1 MTTAVSAI
9 VATFVTFPLLPWL
22 LICFVLLRW
31 QPKQKAIRHASDWT
45 LPFFLLAVVFIC
57 HELWPGHGAWLAII
71 FIAVFNSVAAFVY
84 ALDPSDWNAKKENDC
99 GLAQFISHRWPF
111 VSFFARGGIFR
122 PCRVCLKAQ
131 SNLFGCACCFC
142 YDGTR

>member
-1 MTTAVSAI
+1 MTAAVSAI

-71 FIAVFNSVAAFVY
+71 FIAVLTVSLLLFMHWVHPTGTPKKKTTAAWRSLFLIAGLLYLFLLGAAF
-84 ALDPSDWNAKKENDC
+84 LD
-99 GLAQFISHRWPF
+99 R
-111 VSFFARGGIFR
+111 VVFA
-122 PCRVCLKAQ
+122 
-131 SNLFGCACCFC
+131 
-142 YDGTR
+142 